1 LYCAKFILQ
10 CGCLDWDYGD
20 GGVLLVVLD
29 LDSDLSR
36 KVKEIDSL
44 SEKREKRG
52 FNLPSESKTKAIE
65 KVR

>member
-1 LYCAKFILQ
+1 
-10 CGCLDWDYGD
+10 LDWDYGD